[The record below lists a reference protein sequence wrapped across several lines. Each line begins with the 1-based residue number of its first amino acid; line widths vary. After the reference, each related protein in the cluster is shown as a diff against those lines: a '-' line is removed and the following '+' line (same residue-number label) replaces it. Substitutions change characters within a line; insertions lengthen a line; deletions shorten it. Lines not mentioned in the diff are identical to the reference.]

1 MPMAVGAWAA
11 GAFLAAAPGLGI
23 AVAGIV
29 GWGAIIGTTL
39 AISYG
44 LSAASAAL
52 MGRPKIGAGSRS
64 REMVIRTTTGP
75 RGIVYGEVTT
85 GGTLVFV
92 GTCGLKNE
100 YMDFVIAV
108 AGHEVESITDVWF
121 DDVKIPLAD
130 IGSGSA
136 AGGAV
141 GGTGDYRARDDGP
154 VAYVYKFL
162 GRSDQT
168 ADATL
173 IGAPD
178 GYTDWTSSHRLQGT
192 AYVHIRLRRNNKAY
206 EQGPPQQ
213 FRFGIE
219 GAKVYDPR
227 LDSTNGGTGTHRL
240 ADART
245 WEWSN
250 NPALCVADFITGG
263 SLTND
268 LETPNRKRGFGA
280 AVTDVDWSYV
290 ITAANICDESVAIP
304 GGSQVRYT
312 CDGVVYPSEDTPDAD
327 CLESLL
333 TSMLGQVTY
342 TAGKY
347 RIYAGAYQTP
357 TYTLNET
364 DLAGPVTY
372 QTAKGRADR
381 HNVVRGTRYDGE
393 QGVAVEFLP
402 RTDSSYQATD
412 GRALY
417 HDIELPCTTNE
428 YRAQRVAQTILRR
441 SREQKTLVWAGQVS
455 AAKIAVWETVYVTC
469 GELGL
474 SNKVFRCIERKT
486 RFASAEDQPLVELTL
501 REEFSSTYADPLTSD
516 YGSVTVATD
525 PGPTPDALDEPTALT
540 ATPLYTAIE
549 FRWTPGAVPIPLGVQ
564 FELYEYTYSTPFS
577 SATLIWVGTATTA
590 VIGRSDTIPRYYWVR
605 AARGNAASA
614 TEPAVTGL
622 AAAALGT
629 VEGAGQ
635 YTLIDHGSGTITK
648 GADYFNKS
656 AGSGAWDTGCYTA
669 EGYYAGAYLSA
680 RADSASTA
688 QMIGLNEDPTTD
700 AGYASIDYAWYANAG
715 AFEIYESGTQVYV
728 GSDVYTPGSIFAVYY
743 DGKYVRYFINNW
755 LVREVET
762 TANRLFYLDSSI
774 YSVGGGW
781 NQVRF
786 GPAGA
791 AGEDGINALTMSVVP
806 DSIAIACNSAGIPN
820 TGAFP
825 VAVTYTV
832 YSGPDNVTA
841 VVSPTVTT
849 SSCTVAYQGAG
860 SYTVTGMT
868 ADTAYFDLTAV
879 LSGQGSVKKRV
890 TLTKVKAGSP
900 ATAQVDSS
908 LSVNSTSSYTGTQ
921 GGAITLSLGTGGTV
935 TFSVQHEYTSTNIGR
950 MAGKFQYRTTPGS
963 GGWTDVAAEYV
974 DIFVAAP
981 GEPSIYTNVAWL
993 AGPGSPTSWEFQYV
1007 NRLAQFTSIAHGS
1020 WGEFTVEWS
1029 A

>member
-1 MPMAVGAWAA
+1 MPMAVGAFVAAAVPGALGITAAGIIGWAAA
-11 GAFLAAAPGLGI
+11 GATF
-23 AVAGIV
+23 
-29 GWGAIIGTTL
+29 L

-52 MGRPKIGAGSRS
+52 MGRPKIGAGSRA

-92 GTCGLKNE
+92 GTTGLKNE
-100 YMDFVIAV
+100 FMDFVIAV
-108 AGHEVESITDVWF
+108 AGHEVEAITDVWF

-130 IGSGSA
+130 IASGSA
-136 AGGAV
+136 VGGAV
-141 GGTGDYRARDDGP
+141 GGTGDYRPRDGDP
-154 VAYVYKFL
+154 VAYVYKFT
-162 GRSDQT
+162 GRSDQV
-168 ADATL
+168 ASATL
-173 IGAPD
+173 YTSVT
-178 GYTDWTSSHRLQGT
+178 GYTEWTTAHRLQGT
-192 AYVHIRLRRNNKAY
+192 AYVHIRLVRNNKAY
-206 EQGPPQQ
+206 EQGPPQN
-213 FRFGIE
+213 FRFGVK

-245 WEWSN
+245 WAWSN
-250 NPALCVADFITGG
+250 NPALIVADYITGG
-263 SLTND
+263 TLTND
-268 LETPNRKRGFGA
+268 LETPVRKRGFGA
-280 AVTDVDWSYV
+280 STDDVDWSYV
-290 ITAANICDESVAIP
+290 IAAANICDESVAIP
-304 GGSQVRYT
+304 GGTQVRYT

-364 DLAGPVTY
+364 DLAGPVTF

-402 RTDSSYQATD
+402 RTDSSYQAID

-428 YRAQRVAQTILRR
+428 YRAQRIAQTILRR
-441 SREQKTLVWAGQVS
+441 SREQKTLIWAGQAS
-455 AAKIAVWETVYVTC
+455 AAKVAVWETVYVTC

-486 RFASAEDQPLVELTL
+486 RFASGEDAPLVELTL
-501 REEFSSTYADPLTSD
+501 REEFASTYADPLTGD

-525 PGPTPDALDEPTALT
+525 PGPTPDALDEPTLLT

-549 FRWTPGAVPIPLGVQ
+549 FRWTPGASPIPLGVQ
-564 FELYEYTYSTPFS
+564 FELYEHSASTPFS
-577 SATLIWVGTATTA
+577 SATLIWIGTATTA
-590 VIGRSDTIPRYYWVR
+590 VIAKDDTIPRYYWVR

-629 VEGAGQ
+629 VEGSGQ
-635 YTLIDHGSGTITK
+635 YTLIDHGSGTIEK
-648 GADYFNKS
+648 GADYFIKS
-656 AGSGAWDTGCYTA
+656 SGAFDWNTGCYTA
-669 EGYYAGAYLSA
+669 EGYYNGAYLSA
-680 RADSASTA
+680 RATITVYGV
-688 QMIGLNEDPTTD
+688 MIGLNSDPTTD
-700 AGYASIDYAWYANAG
+700 ASYTSIDYAWYAVDGFAY
-715 AFEIYESGTQVYV
+715 IYESGGGQGQF
-728 GSDVYTPGSIFAVYY
+728 GSFTAGTIFQIHY
-743 DGKYVRYFINNW
+743 DGAFVKYFKDGI
-755 LVREVET
+755 LMREVAT

-774 YSVGGGW
+774 AYPGDGW

-791 AGEDGINALTMSVVP
+791 AGEDGIDALTMSVVP
-806 DSIAIACNSAGIPN
+806 DSIAIPCNSAGIPN

-825 VAVTYTV
+825 VAVAYTV

-841 VVSPTVTT
+841 QVSPTVVT
-849 SSCTVAYQGAG
+849 SSCTVSYQGAG
-860 SYTVTGMT
+860 SYSVTGMS

-890 TLTKVKAGSP
+890 TLTKVRAGSA
-900 ATAQVDSS
+900 ATAQSDTS
-908 LSVNSTSSYTGTQ
+908 LSVNNTTAYDGNTQ
-921 GGAITLSLGTGGTV
+921 GGEITLSLGTGGTV
-935 TFSVQHEYTSTNIGR
+935 TFSVQHEYTSTGTGR

-974 DIFVAAP
+974 DPFVAAP
-981 GEPSIYTNVAWL
+981 GEPSIYANVAYL
-993 AGPGSPTSWEFQYV
+993 AGPVSPDSWEFRYV
-1007 NRLAQFTSIAHGS
+1007 NRRAQFTQIAHGS
-1020 WGEFTVEWS
+1020 WGEFTVEWK